1 MRHSLTDGD
10 VCEVDSAIESLT
22 APDDKW
28 SADEKNGYT
37 NRGREPRRIWIKKI
51 KDALITAVARC
62 AQWLS
67 PRWLRL
73 LDRERAPRCW
83 WWPTEAPVPLSQ
95 ENLQRQHAQCS
106 DTANRLLC
114 VLLGFCFFCWLTLGG
129 SDAVLLGAGREVA
142 VPVINMN
149 LSNAAFL
156 SVSPIIM
163 IALTLYLH
171 IFVERLRRYD
181 ALDADQQSPH
191 LFNMSGPVPQL
202 LSWFF
207 LYWMVPLVLT
217 LFTWKAGP
225 RPEGPTI
232 GAMSIAATMLL
243 IWLQIRRCPKAMRR
257 LNIPLWAALIVLIA
271 LAPLIATRQMLLN
284 RTLSLYQAE
293 LERVDLSG
301 FDLRRADFSRA
312 NLRGAFLSKANLQE
326 ANLQGADLAKA
337 VLEGADLT
345 KAMLSWAK
353 GLREVDLNGVCL
365 HQAILYQTDLSGAN
379 LEGVQALTRAQIV
392 SAITDNTTRFPN
404 YLTTDSEDEHSFAG
418 LISPNCR

>member
-1 MRHSLTDGD
+1 
-10 VCEVDSAIESLT
+10 
-22 APDDKW
+22 
-28 SADEKNGYT
+28 
-37 NRGREPRRIWIKKI
+37 
-51 KDALITAVARC
+51 
-62 AQWLS
+62 
-67 PRWLRL
+67 
-73 LDRERAPRCW
+73 
-83 WWPTEAPVPLSQ
+83 
-95 ENLQRQHAQCS
+95 
-106 DTANRLLC
+106 
-114 VLLGFCFFCWLTLGG
+114 
-129 SDAVLLGAGREVA
+129 
-142 VPVINMN
+142 
-149 LSNAAFL
+149 
-156 SVSPIIM
+156 
-163 IALTLYLH
+163 
-171 IFVERLRRYD
+171 
-181 ALDADQQSPH
+181 
-191 LFNMSGPVPQL
+191 
-202 LSWFF
+202 
-207 LYWMVPLVLT
+207 
-217 LFTWKAGP
+217 
-225 RPEGPTI
+225 
-232 GAMSIAATMLL
+232 MSIAATMLL